1 MQKTP
6 HPKSTPTSPPSNP
19 LLSSHLPRPS
29 PRSSLLLPPP
39 STLIDAYHNNLS
51 LTPSPSPRNLYGNH
65 SFSLNFEFMSN
76 PIGDL
81 TTQTKLSPH
90 HSNAFL
96 SSIICEVEIMFINPK
111 NTINTNLRVLHW
123 AISYKASSWSHR
135 LFRLPFA
142 SATALSFSVLTPS
155 LFCYSTPLGFT
166 SIALVYIT
174 NKVFTATLAWS
185 ISIFKKCDLDMS
197 VWSIFFVQNG
207 VWLLYANSYMGF
219 CHVVSFFFIFGFM
232 IWIFLCW
239 ACVSDLGF
247 NCVVR

>member
-1 MQKTP
+1 MHLSHHIP
-6 HPKSTPTSPPSNP
+6 CHHSLIPRPSSIFSYPPPSNP

-111 NTINTNLRVLHW
+111 NTINTNLRWVVIEGEQRWWVVGGDWLPVTMEELLQ
-123 AISYKASSWSHR
+123 IAS
-135 LFRLPFA
+135 
-142 SATALSFSVLTPS
+142 
-155 LFCYSTPLGFT
+155 
-166 SIALVYIT
+166 
-174 NKVFTATLAWS
+174 NN
-185 ISIFKKCDLDMS
+185 DMQDNVEVHKEES
-197 VWSIFFVQNG
+197 
-207 VWLLYANSYMGF
+207 
-219 CHVVSFFFIFGFM
+219 
-232 IWIFLCW
+232 
-239 ACVSDLGF
+239 
-247 NCVVR
+247 